1 MSSGWRRSTGDGMF
15 GKQIP
20 VTERARRLH
29 EQALVL
35 DCHSHFLINATLRN
49 RPFELDGKGP
59 LFFNPLRNAINLPSL
74 QRGKVNAL
82 AFTTYIPG
90 RPLLGHDTD
99 RRTDRIIDHFEAI
112 VAASQGQVVK
122 CRTASEI
129 RLAAGAGKLA
139 AFLAI
144 EGGHVL
150 ESKLENIEHFHRRG
164 VLMLTL
170 THFISNGIADGNW
183 SPYRPLG
190 GLSGFGREVIR
201 EMERVGMSVDVAH
214 CTDKAFSQVLD
225 TTTRPVI
232 CSHGALRRYKKL
244 ERNLSDDQVKALA
257 AQRGLFGLIFFPKY
271 LGSSGWDIRAVA
283 RQAADVASMVG
294 AEHLCLGSDMDGYT
308 YTPMGFRDAS
318 DWPQVTQALID
329 IGFDDVEIRGILGDN
344 FLKWLEA

>member
-1 MSSGWRRSTGDGMF
+1 MF

-35 DCHSHFLINATLRN
+35 DCHSHFLINASLRN
-49 RPFELDGKGP
+49 RPFDQDGRGP
-59 LFFNPLRNAINLPSL
+59 LFFNPLRNAITLPSL
-74 QRGKVNAL
+74 RRGKVNAL
-82 AFTTYIPG
+82 AFTTYVPG
-90 RPLLGHDTD
+90 RPFLGHDTD
-99 RRTDRIIDHFEAI
+99 RRTDRIIDRFEAI
-112 VAASQGQVVK
+112 VSASGGEVVH
-122 CRTASEI
+122 CRTAQAI
-129 RLAAGAGKLA
+129 RQAVAGGKLA

-183 SPYRPLG
+183 SPYRPLS

-201 EMERVGMSVDVAH
+201 EMERVGMAVDVAH
-214 CTDKAFSQVLD
+214 CTDKAFSQVLEAA
-225 TTTRPVI
+225 TKPVI
-232 CSHGALRRYKKL
+232 CSHGALRRYKNL
-244 ERNLSDDQVKALA
+244 PRNLSDDQVKALA
-257 AQRGLFGLIFFPKY
+257 ARGGLFGLIFFPKY
-271 LGSSGWDIRAVA
+271 LGSSGRDIRAVA

-294 AEHLCLGSDMDGYT
+294 ATHLCLGSDMDGYT

-329 IGFDDVEIRGILGDN
+329 VGFDDVEVRGILGEN
-344 FLKWLEA
+344 FLRWLEG